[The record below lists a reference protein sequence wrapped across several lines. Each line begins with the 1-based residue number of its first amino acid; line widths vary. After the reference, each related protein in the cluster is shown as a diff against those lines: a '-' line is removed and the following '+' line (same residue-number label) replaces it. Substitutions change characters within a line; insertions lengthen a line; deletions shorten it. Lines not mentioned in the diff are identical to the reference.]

1 MAADPTDIAAQPL
14 DASAYGHLLE
24 ELRRSEQCF
33 RTLVEKLPNI
43 AVQGYDSDRRVV
55 FWNAASETLYGWTRQ
70 EALGRKLE
78 DLIIPDPMREAV
90 VGAVTAWVEQDVP
103 IPAGELVLRHR
114 DGGPVH
120 VFSSH
125 AMLEDARG
133 ERSMYC
139 VDIDLRTRDAA
150 ERAAHESEARFRAI
164 LEQNVAGI
172 FLLVDGRVRFAN
184 RRAERILG
192 LEPGT
197 GTDRHVMD
205 FVAPPEREEVRAN
218 IARVL
223 SGEVSSTERVLLA
236 LRPDGST
243 LEIGVH
249 TSLAIV
255 NGERGVVGLIEDVSE
270 RLRAQQ
276 EIQDYVGRLEKSV
289 MTTLQAVSAMVELR
303 DPYTAGHQRRVGDL
317 AAAIG
322 VEMGLAPHAVSG
334 LRLMGYVHDIGKIAV
349 PAELLTRP
357 TRLTH
362 TEFSLIKE
370 HSAGGHAV
378 LKDIEFP
385 WPVAEVILQHHER
398 MDGSGYPRGLS
409 GDAVLMEARIIAVAD
424 VVEAITSHRPY
435 RAGLGIDRA
444 LEEIATGR
452 GRLFD
457 EAVVDACTV
466 LFRDRGYRL

>member
-1 MAADPTDIAAQPL
+1 MAADPLTTVPPPDNP
-14 DASAYGHLLE
+14 AYERLVE
-24 ELRRSEQCF
+24 ELRRSEHRF
-33 RTLVEKLPNI
+33 RSLVETLPNI
-43 AVQGYDSDRRVV
+43 AVQGYDRDRRVI

-78 DLIIPDPMREAV
+78 DLIIPAPMRDGV
-90 VGAVTAWVEQDVP
+90 VQAVTDWAERGIP
-103 IPAGELVLRHR
+103 IPAGELVLQHR

-120 VFSSH
+120 VYSSH
-125 AMLEDARG
+125 VMLVNSRG
-133 ERSMYC
+133 EPEMHC
-139 VDIDLRTRDAA
+139 VDIDLRPRDVA
-150 ERAAHESEARFRAI
+150 ERAARESEARFRAI

-172 FLLVDGRVRFAN
+172 FLLVGGRVRFAN

-192 LEPGT
+192 LEPGA
-197 GTDRHVMD
+197 GMNRDVLD
-205 FVAPPEREEVRAN
+205 FVAPPEREAVQAN

-223 SGEVSSTERVLLA
+223 SGEVPATERVLLG
-236 LRPDGST
+236 LRADGST
-243 LEIGVH
+243 IEIGVH
-249 TSLAIV
+249 TSLAEV
-255 NGERGVVGLIEDVSE
+255 NGERGVVGMIEDVSE
-270 RLRAQQ
+270 RLRSQQ
-276 EIQDYVGRLEKSV
+276 AIQDYVCRLEKSV

-322 VEMGLAPHAVSG
+322 VEMGFSPHAVSG

-398 MDGSGYPRGLS
+398 MDGSGYPRGLA
-409 GDAVLMEARIIAVAD
+409 GEQVLMEARIIAVAD

-444 LEEIATGR
+444 LEEIALGR

-457 EAVVDACTV
+457 EAVVDACTA
-466 LFRDRGYRL
+466 LFRDKGYRF